1 MFLEDI
7 YSGPVARGDV
17 GARCRGGG
25 CDRFRGEGDRCKGE
39 GLGVGRGS

>member
-25 CDRFRGEGDRCKGE
+25 CDRYREREIDVRERG
-39 GLGVGRGS
+39 